1 MGYSEYKDLTPIN
14 NISNGEEYLN
24 ALEWAL
30 NNPKVKNIALAG
42 PYGAGK
48 SSIIETYLNREKD
61 KKNIYEQHK
70 FAKKYL
76 KISMATFIEAHN
88 NEGNETKIEIDADEV
103 EEGILKQLFYK
114 VEHKKIPQSRYRK
127 LQPIHSINVLLGV
140 IAFSVILIMF
150 GGIFVPDICKNIW
163 DKIDAFAMKYSWLS
177 GKTVGVA
184 ISLGIVGIGI
194 TSYLAKIIM
203 SRFHVKEL
211 KLPADTTLQSSE
223 DAEESVFNKNLDEIM
238 YFFEETQYQLIFFED
253 LDRLE
258 NRKIFVHLRELNNLL
273 NNDDAI
279 KHKPIVFVYA
289 VRDDIFTREDRTK
302 FFDFIIPVIPVVN
315 ATNSGEIL
323 LEKLDD
329 AKRHGIYHDIS
340 QGFVLDVA
348 PFISDMRVLQNIYN
362 EFVVYKKTLQT
373 EQHLNL
379 SDEQMMAIIMFKNL
393 YPRDFADIQGE
404 DGIIKKAFQDKNSYI
419 IEKREKWKEK
429 IEYNKELIEKV
440 SEDTLKSIKEL
451 KYAMLIAI
459 TEGKGVTRN
468 FTDSSYLR
476 RDSGIFAVNI
486 LSDDFDLRQLQEK
499 ECQCTVY
506 ISFSGSI
513 NDMETDEKELE
524 KYIERWEKL
533 KEYNEKSLEGLQ
545 EEIEQIKYEQKK
557 LSSRSLQWLIENDS
571 SENVLSK
578 EVKDNKFLVFLFR
591 RGYLDE
597 KYANYINYFKGN
609 SITTNDMNFILA
621 VKNQEPQ
628 PFDYQLTKIEQVI
641 QRLQDYEFEQK
652 AIYNF
657 QIIEELLGEE
667 KISKKLEVFVQQLAD
682 GEETSWQF
690 IGEFVDKTKYQA
702 KFIQI
707 LSAKWNSMWEYISR
721 QNTMT
726 YGRQVYYLKLI
737 IEYVDEKE
745 LSLLNVENCITK
757 MIYVIQICIRL
768 NIRKIGILFRKTIL

>member
-14 NISNGEEYLN
+14 NINNGDEYLN

-140 IAFSVILIMF
+140 IALSVILIMF

-211 KLPADTTLQSSE
+211 KLPADTTLQASE

-238 YFFEETQYQLIFFED
+238 YFFYFTQYQLIFFED

-315 ATNSGEIL
+315 ATNSGDIL

-379 SDEQMMAIIMFKNL
+379 SDEQMMAIIIFKNL

-419 IEKREKWKEK
+419 IEKREKWQEK

-440 SEDTLKSIKEL
+440 SGDALKSVKEL
-451 KYAMLIAI
+451 KYAMLVAI
-459 TEGKGVTRN
+459 T
-468 FTDSSYLR
+468 
-476 RDSGIFAVNI
+476 SGRGIA
-486 LSDDFDLRQLQEK
+486 
-499 ECQCTVY
+499 
-506 ISFSGSI
+506 
-513 NDMETDEKELE
+513 
-524 KYIERWEKL
+524 
-533 KEYNEKSLEGLQ
+533 
-545 EEIEQIKYEQKK
+545 
-557 LSSRSLQWLIENDS
+557 
-571 SENVLSK
+571 SK
-578 EVKDNKFLVFLFR
+578 AKNK
-591 RGYLDE
+591 
-597 KYANYINYFKGN
+597 
-609 SITTNDMNFILA
+609 
-621 VKNQEPQ
+621 
-628 PFDYQLTKIEQVI
+628 
-641 QRLQDYEFEQK
+641 
-652 AIYNF
+652 
-657 QIIEELLGEE
+657 
-667 KISKKLEVFVQQLAD
+667 
-682 GEETSWQF
+682 
-690 IGEFVDKTKYQA
+690 
-702 KFIQI
+702 
-707 LSAKWNSMWEYISR
+707 
-721 QNTMT
+721 
-726 YGRQVYYLKLI
+726 
-737 IEYVDEKE
+737 
-745 LSLLNVENCITK
+745 
-757 MIYVIQICIRL
+757 
-768 NIRKIGILFRKTIL
+768 